1 MTMGDSIQLNSLKR
15 RAGALLAGVAMFAA
29 TGAGAADF
37 YAGRNIELLIGGD
50 VGGGY
55 DVYARTLG
63 RHLGRYIPGTPNIL
77 PRNMPGAGSAIA
89 GSNIYTVAPKDG
101 TVIGALM
108 PGAIMGRLI
117 DEKAANLF
125 DPTKFI
131 YLGTADSGTRVCITF
146 ATSKIKK
153 FEDTLTQSAI
163 FGASAAGG
171 ATRDYAALHKHVNG
185 SKFNIVSGYKGTV
198 DIFLAM
204 ERAEVDGLCGLDWSS
219 LKAQKPDW
227 VRDKKMNLLIQDS
240 LEPEP
245 ELTKLGVPHVMSFI
259 KDEADRKAVQLVV
272 SQQVFGRS
280 YIVPPGT
287 LDERVKILRE
297 AFMKTMADK
306 DFLVDAEKSSIAITA
321 SSGEKVQEIVKTLH
335 ASPADVVARAKRIIE
350 P

>member
-1 MTMGDSIQLNSLKR
+1 MRKR
-15 RAGALLAGVAMFAA
+15 TADIFAKLRSFGAVLAAGATLTV
-29 TGAGAADF
+29 GAQAADF
-37 YAGRNIELLIGGD
+37 YEGKNIDLLIGGD

-55 DVYARTLG
+55 DVYARTMG
-63 RHLGRYIPGTPNIL
+63 RHHGKYIPGNPKVL

-89 GSNIYTVAPKDG
+89 GSHIYSVAPKDG
-101 TVIGALM
+101 TIIGALM

-131 YLGTADSGTRVCITF
+131 YLGTADSGTRVCMTF
-146 ATSKIKK
+146 TTSKIKK
-153 FEDTLTQSAI
+153 FEDTFTETAI

-171 ATRDYAALHKHVNG
+171 ATRDYAALHKNVNG

-204 ERAEVDGLCGLDWSS
+204 ERGEVDGLCGLDWSS

-227 VRDKKMNLLIQDS
+227 VRDNKLNLLVQDS
-240 LEPEP
+240 LEPEA
-245 ELTKLGVPHVMSFI
+245 ELTKLGVPHIMGFI
-259 KDEADRKAVQLVV
+259 KDEADKKAVQLVV

-287 LDERVKILRE
+287 PDDRVKILRDG
-297 AFMKTMADK
+297 FMKTMADP
-306 DFLVDAEKSSIAITA
+306 DFLADAAKNSIAITA
-321 SSGEKVQEIVKTLH
+321 SSGEKVQDIVKALH
-335 ASPADVVARAKRIIE
+335 ASSPDVVARAKRIIE